1 MGRVVIAITRVVVR
15 RKVKVSE
22 EGGFRSYPLPFP
34 FTPVKLGTT
43 A

>member
-1 MGRVVIAITRVVVR
+1 MGRVVFAVGRVVVR
-15 RKVKVSE
+15 RKVKVRE
-22 EGGFRSYPLPFP
+22 EGGFKSYPLPFP

>member
-1 MGRVVIAITRVVVR
+1 MGRVVIAVKRVVIG
-15 RKVKVSE
+15 RKVKASE
-22 EGGFRSYPLPFP
+22 EGGFKSYPLPFP

>member
-1 MGRVVIAITRVVVR
+1 MGRVVIAVRRVVVR
-15 RKVKVSE
+15 RKVKVSG
-22 EGGFRSYPLPFP
+22 EGGFKSYPLAFP

>member
-1 MGRVVIAITRVVVR
+1 MGRVVIAVRRVVVR

-22 EGGFRSYPLPFP
+22 EGGCKSYPLPFP